1 MKKEKKKEKRNNTK
15 RRKTNMQTKIEG
27 VLHAEET
34 DAPSFIGEE
43 TWCLCSYRY
52 NQAGDDILNL
62 KYTRQ
67 IYLKFRDH

>member
-1 MKKEKKKEKRNNTK
+1 ML
-15 RRKTNMQTKIEG
+15 TKIEG
-27 VLHAEET
+27 ALHAEET